1 MTTTRTERTVNYVVL
16 ILFALQALIPVLY
29 VVFLALSSETI
40 GDASWGHLENFATA
54 WEQGHF
60 SQYMTNS
67 VLVAVLVGEA
77 DNGIVPPV
85 STCHDGAC
93 RPQVDSQIDVCC

>member
-60 SQYMTNS
+60 SSIIDRKS
-67 VLVAVLVGEA
+67 VV
-77 DNGIVPPV
+77 
-85 STCHDGAC
+85 
-93 RPQVDSQIDVCC
+93 